1 MRNVH
6 TIMHLLLHT
15 SPLLIYLV
23 VAVLLALEST
33 GIPIVNSTLLL
44 LMGALAAAGHFNIV
58 SLVIVSIAGSV
69 GGACIA
75 YTIGART
82 GRRIMLRLAL
92 FFHLDRR
99 RISLF
104 ERWFQRYGIWMVF
117 ASRIIPYLRP
127 FACFPA
133 GFSRTNFARF
143 VVGVMVGSA
152 IWCTGMLAIGWSLGR
167 HWVLAL
173 PLIQRYTV
181 PALGSIALLLV
192 LYYFGSRVFKQRIE
206 DRLQQVPVEDTMV
219 FRRSSHDLVEI

>member
-1 MRNVH
+1 MH
-6 TIMHLLLHT
+6 TVVHLLLHT
-15 SPLLIYLV
+15 NPLLIYLI

-58 SLVIVSIAGSV
+58 SVVIASIVGSV

-75 YTIGART
+75 YTLGARS
-82 GRRIMLRLAL
+82 GQRIMLRLAL
-92 FFHLDRR
+92 FFHLDRH

-117 ASRIIPYLRP
+117 ASRIIPYIRP

-133 GFSRTNFARF
+133 GFSRTNFVRF
-143 VVGVMVGSA
+143 VVGVTVGSV
-152 IWCTGMLAIGWSLGR
+152 IWCTAMLAIGWSLGR

-181 PALGSIALLLV
+181 PALGIVLLLLG
-192 LYYFGSRVFKQRIE
+192 LYYFGSRALRQRIE
-206 DRLQQVPVEDTMV
+206 DRLQKLPVEDAV
-219 FRRSSHDLVEI
+219 VSRRSSHDLVEI

>member
-1 MRNVH
+1 MVV
-6 TIMHLLLHT
+6 HLLLHT
-15 SPLLIYLV
+15 NPLLIYLV

-58 SLVIVSIAGSV
+58 DIAIVSIVGSV

-75 YTIGART
+75 YTIGARS

-104 ERWFQRYGIWMVF
+104 ERWFRRYGMWMVF
-117 ASRIIPYLRP
+117 ASRIIPYIRP

-133 GFSRTNFARF
+133 GFSRTNFVRF
-143 VVGVMVGSA
+143 FVGVAVGSA
-152 IWCTGMLAIGWSLGR
+152 IWCTGMLAIGWSLGHR
-167 HWVLAL
+167 WVLAL

-181 PALGSIALLLV
+181 PALGIVALLLG
-192 LYYFGSRVFKQRIE
+192 LYYFGSRTLRQRIE
-206 DRLQQVPVEDTMV
+206 DRLQQVPVEETV
-219 FRRSSHDLVEI
+219 VSRRSSRDLVEV

>member
-1 MRNVH
+1 MH

-58 SLVIVSIAGSV
+58 SLAIVSIAGSV

-92 FFHLDRR
+92 FFHLDRH

-117 ASRIIPYLRP
+117 ASRIIPYIRP

-143 VVGVMVGSA
+143 VVGVTVGSV

-173 PLIQRYTV
+173 PFIQRYTV
-181 PALGSIALLLV
+181 PALGVIALLLV
-192 LYYFGSRVFKQRIE
+192 LYYFGSRMFKQRIE
-206 DRLQQVPVEDTMV
+206 DRLQQVPVDNTMV
-219 FRRSSHDLVEI
+219 SRRSSHDLVEI